1 MHFRCHPFRVKPY
14 YRILKK
20 KVNAEIITKV
30 IFVIAVALWQTTDCN
45 LRRKQGC
52 NLFEMLSHLF
62 LW

>member
-1 MHFRCHPFRVKPY
+1 
-14 YRILKK
+14 LKK

-30 IFVIAVALWQTTDCN
+30 IFVIGVALWQTTDCN